1 MMTRWRPRQWPHGLW
16 LAIACCGLCGCGG
29 RTAPSSHGQPT
40 SGTDDAVRVTAAVPQ
55 AVRDRLLDGA
65 MAVLGRLEG
74 YEEASAFAQV
84 FDRINQWSHAVALEG
99 GDRAVAWKLDPLLAT
114 LPANLRGDAADTL
127 ASSTFDA
134 VNDIPAL
141 RDQRWLADIA
151 ATARG
156 DAIDDLE
163 VAQKLF
169 DWTVRSLAITSD
181 PPMVPTAA
189 NPGSRWFLP
198 GEILLA
204 GRASGPQRAWIF
216 LELLRHAG
224 LDAVMLAT
232 GDATAETLRPWIPAL
247 IAGGEAYLFEPTYG
261 LPIPGPGGTGVA
273 TARQAASDPAIL
285 RGLDLPDR
293 AYPIQAADIAELSVL
308 VPATREQ
315 LSRRMHLLDGHL
327 AGVRRMDL
335 AVDATDLGARAVAAL
350 PGGVND
356 EGETT
361 SARVRMWEFPWETH
375 RRRRENP
382 AALAVA
388 GRREL
393 VVFSVALEA
402 PGMDGDGRSIRPLYA
417 ARLREFRG
425 DLDGPEGAKAAYLLA
440 RPSSS
445 GIAEAL
451 KRVPPEQAE
460 TARRLYDQM
469 KEDAT
474 YWLGILTLGEGDD
487 ETAAD
492 YLGRMTL
499 DAAPDGRWA
508 DAARVNLARA
518 KLGLGDTAAAV
529 ALLRA
534 DASPQRFGSR
544 ILADRI
550 EKTANPTPALP
561 AGP

>member
-1 MMTRWRPRQWPHGLW
+1 MIRWWF
-16 LAIACCGLCGCGG
+16 CGCVLASVFWGCG
-29 RTAPSSHGQPT
+29 DRTVSSGKVRSVNGPEET
-40 SGTDDAVRVTAAVPQ
+40 VRVTAAVPQ

-65 MAVLGRLEG
+65 MVVLGRLEG
-74 YEEASAFAQV
+74 YDEASAFSQV
-84 FDRINQWSHAVALEG
+84 FDRINQWSHAVSLEG
-99 GDRAVAWKLDPLLAT
+99 GDRTLEWKLDPLLET
-114 LPANLRGDAADTL
+114 LPADLRGDAAETL

-134 VNDIPAL
+134 ATDIPAL

-156 DAIDDLE
+156 DAIDDLD

-224 LDAVMLAT
+224 LEGVMLAT
-232 GDATAETLRPWIPAL
+232 GDAAAGTLRPWIPAL
-247 IAGGEAYLFEPTYG
+247 IAGGEAFLFEPTYG
-261 LPIPGPGGTGVA
+261 LPIPGPGGKGVA

-285 RGLDLPDR
+285 RGLNLSDR
-293 AYPIQAADIAELSVL
+293 AYPIQATDIASLSVL
-308 VPATREQ
+308 VPATREH
-315 LSRRMHLLDGHL
+315 LARRMHLLDGRL

-335 AVDATDLGARAVAAL
+335 AIDATAIAARAVEAL
-350 PGGVND
+350 PG
-356 EGETT
+356 EKAA
-361 SARVRMWEFPWETH
+361 SRARLWEFPWETQ
-375 RRRRENP
+375 RRRQENP
-382 AALAVA
+382 AALAAA

-393 VVFSVALEA
+393 VVFTVGLEA
-402 PGMDGDGRSIRPLYA
+402 AGMEGAGRSIRPLYA

-440 RPSSS
+440 RPSNAV
-445 GIAEAL
+445 IAEAL
-451 KRVPPEQAE
+451 KRVPSERAD
-460 TARRLYDQM
+460 TARRLYNEM

-474 YWLGILTLGEGDD
+474 YWLGVLTLGEGEY
-487 ETAAD
+487 ETAVD

-499 DAAPDGRWA
+499 DAAPEGRWA

-518 KLGLGDTAAAV
+518 KLALGDTAAAES
-529 ALLRA
+529 LLRA

-544 ILADRI
+544 ILADRVG
-550 EKTANPTPALP
+550 KAGNPASALP

>member
-1 MMTRWRPRQWPHGLW
+1 MIRRWLFGCV
-16 LAIACCGLCGCGG
+16 LALVFCGCGD
-29 RTAPSSHGQPT
+29 RTVSSGNGQSVNGPDET
-40 SGTDDAVRVTAAVPQ
+40 VRVTAAVPQ

-65 MAVLGRLEG
+65 MAVLGRLES
-74 YEEASAFAQV
+74 YDEASAFAQV

-99 GDRAVAWKLDPLLAT
+99 GDRAVSWKLDPLLET
-114 LPANLRGDAADTL
+114 LPANLRGDTAETL
-127 ASSTFDA
+127 SSSTFDA
-134 VNDIPAL
+134 ANDIPAL

-156 DAIDDLE
+156 DAIDDLD

-181 PPMVPTAA
+181 PPMVPTAT
-189 NPGSRWFLP
+189 NPGTRWFLP

-224 LDAVMLAT
+224 LEGVMLAT
-232 GDATAETLRPWIPAL
+232 GDASAGGLRPWIPAL

-261 LPIPGPGGTGVA
+261 LPIPGPGGKGVA
-273 TARQAASDPAIL
+273 TARQAESEPAIL
-285 RGLDLPDR
+285 RGLNLPDR
-293 AYPIQAADIAELSVL
+293 AYPIQAADIAALSVL
-308 VPATREQ
+308 VPASREH
-315 LSRRMHLLDGHL
+315 LARRMHQLDGRL

-335 AVDATDLGARAVAAL
+335 AIDATDLGTRAVDAL
-350 PGGVND
+350 PGEKA
-356 EGETT
+356 EG
-361 SARVRMWEFPWETH
+361 RVRLWEFPWETQ
-375 RRRRENP
+375 RRRRDDA
-382 AALAVA
+382 AALAAA

-393 VVFSVALEA
+393 AVFSVGLE
-402 PGMDGDGRSIRPLYA
+402 PTGMEAAGRSIRPLYA

-440 RPSSS
+440 RPSNAVI
-445 GIAEAL
+445 GEAL
-451 KRVPPEQAE
+451 KQVPPERADA
-460 TARRLYDQM
+460 ARRLYDQM

-474 YWLGILTLGEGDD
+474 YWLGILTLGEGEY
-487 ETAAD
+487 ETAVD

-518 KLGLGDTAAAV
+518 RLALGDTAAAV
-529 ALLRA
+529 SLLRA

-544 ILADRI
+544 ILADRVG
-550 EKTANPTPALP
+550 KAGNPTPALP

>member
-1 MMTRWRPRQWPHGLW
+1 MTIRRRPRQWLQGLS
-16 LAIACCGLCGCGG
+16 LVIAWCGICGCGG
-29 RTAPSSHGQPT
+29 RTAPSSHGRPAP
-40 SGTDDAVRVTAAVPQ
+40 GPDDAVRVTAAVPQ

-65 MAVLGRLEG
+65 VAVLGRLEG

-99 GDRAVAWKLDPLLAT
+99 GDRAVAWKLDPLLET
-114 LPANLRGDAADTL
+114 LPQNLRGDAADTL
-127 ASSTFDA
+127 SSSTFDA

-181 PPMVPTAA
+181 PPMVPTPA

-224 LDAVMLAT
+224 LDGVMLAT
-232 GDATAETLRPWIPAL
+232 GDAAAETLRPWIPAL

-273 TARQAASDPAIL
+273 TARQAASDPTIL

-315 LSRRMHLLDGHL
+315 LSRRMHLLDGRL

-335 AVDATDLGARAVAAL
+335 AIDATDLGARAVAAL
-350 PGGVND
+350 PGEKKD
-356 EGETT
+356 
-361 SARVRMWEFPWETH
+361 ARVKLWEFPWETQW
-375 RRRRENP
+375 RRRENP

-402 PGMDGDGRSIRPLYA
+402 PGMDGAGRSIRPLYA

-440 RPSSS
+440 RPSRT
-445 GIAEAL
+445 AL
-451 KRVPPEQAE
+451 TTALGRVPPEQTD

-474 YWLGILTLGEGDD
+474 YWLGTLTLGEGEY

-518 KLGLGDTAAAV
+518 KLGLGDTAAAS

-550 EKTANPTPALP
+550 GKTPNHTPALP

>member
-1 MMTRWRPRQWPHGLW
+1 MTRAW
-16 LAIACCGLCGCGG
+16 LLGCVCAVLACGCGQRTPPSAVG
-29 RTAPSSHGQPT
+29 RSANGPGET
-40 SGTDDAVRVTAAVPQ
+40 VRTTAAVPQ

-74 YEEASAFAQV
+74 YDEASAFAQV
-84 FDRINQWSHAVALEG
+84 FDRINQWSHAVALDG
-99 GDRAVAWKLDPLLAT
+99 GDRTVAWKLDPLLET
-114 LPANLRGDAADTL
+114 LPADLRGDAAETL
-127 ASSTFDA
+127 SSSTFDA
-134 VNDIPAL
+134 ANDIPAL

-156 DAIDDLE
+156 DAIDDLD

-181 PPMVPTAA
+181 PPMVPTEA
-189 NPGSRWFLP
+189 NPGSRWFFP
-198 GEILLA
+198 GEILLS

-224 LDAVMLAT
+224 LEGVMLAT
-232 GDATAETLRPWIPAL
+232 GDASAGTLRPWIPAL
-247 IAGGEAYLFEPTYG
+247 ITGGEAYLFEPTYG
-261 LPIPGPGGTGVA
+261 LPIPGPGGKGVA

-293 AYPIQAADIAELSVL
+293 AYPIQATDIAELSVL

-315 LSRRMHLLDGHL
+315 LARRMHLLDGRL

-335 AVDATDLGARAVAAL
+335 AIDATDLGARAVDAL
-350 PGGVND
+350 PGDKAAG
-356 EGETT
+356 
-361 SARVRMWEFPWETH
+361 RVRGCVRIWEFPWEMQ

-382 AALAVA
+382 AAVAVA

-393 VVFSVALEA
+393 AVFAAALLA
-402 PGMDGDGRSIRPLYA
+402 GTDGTGRSIRPLYA

-445 GIAEAL
+445 VIAEAL
-451 KRVPPEQAE
+451 TRVPPEQAD

-474 YWLGILTLGEGDD
+474 YWLGILTLGEG
-487 ETAAD
+487 EYATAVD

-518 KLGLGDTAAAV
+518 KLSLGDTVAAA

-550 EKTANPTPALP
+550 GKTGNPTPALP

>member
-1 MMTRWRPRQWPHGLW
+1 MTGRWL
-16 LAIACCGLCGCGG
+16 LVSIFTLVVCGCGQ
-29 RTAPSSHGQPT
+29 RTAPSADGRPGHGPGET
-40 SGTDDAVRVTAAVPQ
+40 VRATAAVPQ

-74 YEEASAFAQV
+74 YDEASAFAQV

-99 GDRAVAWKLDPLLAT
+99 GDRTLSWKLDPLLET
-114 LPANLRGDAADTL
+114 LPADLRGDAAETL
-127 ASSTFDA
+127 SSSTFDA
-134 VNDIPAL
+134 ATDIPAL

-156 DAIDDLE
+156 DAIDDLD
-163 VAQKLF
+163 VAQRLF

-224 LDAVMLAT
+224 LEGVMLAT
-232 GDATAETLRPWIPAL
+232 GDAAAGTLRPWIPAL
-247 IAGGEAYLFEPTYG
+247 IADGEAFLFEPTYG
-261 LPIPGPGGTGVA
+261 MPIPGPGGKGVA
-273 TARQAASDPAIL
+273 TARQAVSDPAIL

-293 AYPIQAADIAELSVL
+293 SYPIQAADIASLSVL
-308 VPATREQ
+308 VPAAREH
-315 LSRRMHLLDGHL
+315 LARRMHLLDGRL

-335 AVDATDLGARAVAAL
+335 AIDATALGARAVDAL
-350 PGGVND
+350 PGEKAAGR
-356 EGETT
+356 
-361 SARVRMWEFPWETH
+361 ARGCVRIWEFPWETQ

-382 AALAVA
+382 AALAAA

-393 VVFSVALEA
+393 VVFSVGLEA
-402 PGMDGDGRSIRPLYA
+402 AGRSIRPLYA

-440 RPSSS
+440 RPSAAV
-445 GIAEAL
+445 IAEAL
-451 KRVPPEQAE
+451 KRIPPERADS
-460 TARRLYDQM
+460 ARRLYDEM

-474 YWLGILTLGEGDD
+474 YWLGVLTLGEREY
-487 ETAAD
+487 ETAVD

-499 DAAPDGRWA
+499 DAAPEGRWA

-518 KLGLGDTAAAV
+518 RLALGETAAAV
-529 ALLRA
+529 SLLRA

-544 ILADRI
+544 IYADRVG
-550 EKTANPTPALP
+550 KAGNPASALP

>member
-1 MMTRWRPRQWPHGLW
+1 VPGP
-16 LAIACCGLCGCGG
+16 
-29 RTAPSSHGQPT
+29 
-40 SGTDDAVRVTAAVPQ
+40 DEAVRVTAAVPQ

-65 MAVLGRLEG
+65 MSVLGRLEG
-74 YEEASAFAQV
+74 YDEASAFAQV

-99 GDRAVAWKLDPLLAT
+99 GDRAVEWKLDPLLET

-127 ASSTFDA
+127 SSSTFDA
-134 VNDIPAL
+134 ANDIPVL

-156 DAIDDLE
+156 DAIEDLD

-181 PPMVPTAA
+181 PPMVPTEA

-198 GEILLA
+198 GEILLS

-224 LDAVMLAT
+224 LEGVMLAT
-232 GDATAETLRPWIPAL
+232 GDASAGTLRPWIPAL

-261 LPIPGPGGTGVA
+261 LPIPGPGGKGVA

-315 LSRRMHLLDGHL
+315 LARRMHLLDGRL

-335 AVDATDLGARAVAAL
+335 AIDATELGGRAVDAL
-350 PGGVND
+350 PGEKTAG
-356 EGETT
+356 
-361 SARVRMWEFPWETH
+361 RVRIWEFPWEMQ

-382 AALAVA
+382 AAVAVA

-393 VVFSVALEA
+393 AVFAVALA
-402 PGMDGDGRSIRPLYA
+402 AGTDGAGRSIRPLYA

-445 GIAEAL
+445 VIAEAL
-451 KRVPPEQAE
+451 KQVPPEQAD

-474 YWLGILTLGEGDD
+474 YWLGILTLGEGDY
-487 ETAAD
+487 ETAVD

-518 KLGLGDTAAAV
+518 KLALGDTAAAA

-550 EKTANPTPALP
+550 GKTGNPTPALP

>member
-1 MMTRWRPRQWPHGLW
+1 MTTRWRPRQRLQGLS

-29 RTAPSSHGQPT
+29 HVTPSSHGRPT
-40 SGTDDAVRVTAAVPQ
+40 PGPNDAVRATAAVPQ

-99 GDRAVAWKLDPLLAT
+99 GDRAVAWKLDPLLET
-114 LPANLRGDAADTL
+114 LPANLRGDAAETL
-127 ASSTFDA
+127 SSSTFDA

-181 PPMVPTAA
+181 PPMVPTQA

-224 LDAVMLAT
+224 LDGVMLAT
-232 GDATAETLRPWIPAL
+232 GDAAAETLRPWIPAL

-261 LPIPGPGGTGVA
+261 LPIPGPGGKGVA
-273 TARQAASDPAIL
+273 TARQAASNPAIL

-315 LSRRMHLLDGHL
+315 LSRRMHLLDGRL

-335 AVDATDLGARAVAAL
+335 AIDATDLGARAVAAL
-350 PGGVND
+350 PGERHD
-356 EGETT
+356 D
-361 SARVRMWEFPWETH
+361 RVRMWEFPWETQ

-402 PGMDGDGRSIRPLYA
+402 PGMDGAGRSIRPLYA

-451 KRVPPEQAE
+451 KRVPPEQVD

-474 YWLGILTLGEGDD
+474 YWLGILTLGEAEY

-508 DAARVNLARA
+508 DAARINLARA
-518 KLGLGDTAAAV
+518 KLGLGDTAAAI

-550 EKTANPTPALP
+550 GKTANPTPALP

>member
-1 MMTRWRPRQWPHGLW
+1 MIRRWLFGCV
-16 LAIACCGLCGCGG
+16 LALFFCGCGDRTVSSGNG
-29 RTAPSSHGQPT
+29 RSVNGSDET
-40 SGTDDAVRVTAAVPQ
+40 VRVTAAVPQ

-65 MAVLGRLEG
+65 MAVLGRLES
-74 YEEASAFAQV
+74 YDEASAFAQV

-99 GDRAVAWKLDPLLAT
+99 GDRAVSWKLDPLLET
-114 LPANLRGDAADTL
+114 LPANLRGDTAETL
-127 ASSTFDA
+127 SSSTFDA
-134 VNDIPAL
+134 ANDIPAL

-156 DAIDDLE
+156 DAIDDLD

-181 PPMVPTAA
+181 PPMVPTAT
-189 NPGSRWFLP
+189 NPGTRWFLP

-224 LDAVMLAT
+224 LEGVMLAT
-232 GDATAETLRPWIPAL
+232 GDASAGGLRPWIPAL

-261 LPIPGPGGTGVA
+261 LPIPGPGGKGVA
-273 TARQAASDPAIL
+273 TARQAESDPAIL
-285 RGLDLPDR
+285 RGLNLPDR
-293 AYPIQAADIAELSVL
+293 AYPIQAADIATLSVL
-308 VPATREQ
+308 VPASREQ
-315 LSRRMHLLDGHL
+315 LARRMHQLDGRL

-335 AVDATDLGARAVAAL
+335 AIDATDLGTRAVDAL
-350 PGGVND
+350 PGEKA
-356 EGETT
+356 EG
-361 SARVRMWEFPWETH
+361 RVRLWEFPWETQ
-375 RRRRENP
+375 RRRRDDA
-382 AALAVA
+382 AALAAA

-393 VVFSVALEA
+393 AVFSVGLE
-402 PGMDGDGRSIRPLYA
+402 PSGMEAAARSIRPLYA

-440 RPSSS
+440 RPSNAV
-445 GIAEAL
+445 IAEAL
-451 KRVPPEQAE
+451 KQVPPEQADA
-460 TARRLYDQM
+460 ARRLYDQM

-474 YWLGILTLGEGDD
+474 YWLGILTLGEGEY
-487 ETAAD
+487 ETAVD

-518 KLGLGDTAAAV
+518 RLALGDTAAAV
-529 ALLRA
+529 SLLRA

-544 ILADRI
+544 ILADRVG
-550 EKTANPTPALP
+550 KAGNPTPALP

>member
-1 MMTRWRPRQWPHGLW
+1 MIRRWLQGCAM
-16 LAIACCGLCGCGG
+16 AIACCGIGGCGG
-29 RTAPSSHGQPT
+29 RTAPSDHGRTVP
-40 SGTDDAVRVTAAVPQ
+40 SPDKAVRATAAMPQ

-65 MAVLGRLEG
+65 MSVLGRLEG
-74 YEEASAFAQV
+74 YDEASAFAQV
-84 FDRINQWSHAVALEG
+84 FDRINQWSHAIALEG
-99 GDRAVAWKLDPLLAT
+99 GDRAVAWKLDPLLET

-127 ASSTFDA
+127 SSSTFDA
-134 VNDIPAL
+134 ANDIPVL

-156 DAIDDLE
+156 DAIEDID
-163 VAQKLF
+163 VAKKLF

-181 PPMVPTAA
+181 PPMVPTEA

-198 GEILLA
+198 GEILLS

-224 LDAVMLAT
+224 LEGVMLAT
-232 GDATAETLRPWIPAL
+232 GDASAGTLRPWIPAL

-261 LPIPGPGGTGVA
+261 LPIPGPGGKGVA

-293 AYPIQAADIAELSVL
+293 AYPIQATDIAELSVL

-315 LSRRMHLLDGHL
+315 LARRMHLLDGRL

-335 AVDATDLGARAVAAL
+335 AIDATDLGARAVDAL
-350 PGGVND
+350 PGEKTAG
-356 EGETT
+356 
-361 SARVRMWEFPWETH
+361 RVRIWEFPWEMQ

-382 AALAVA
+382 AAVAVA

-393 VVFSVALEA
+393 AVFSVALEA
-402 PGMDGDGRSIRPLYA
+402 AGTDGAGRSIRPLYA

-445 GIAEAL
+445 VIAEAL
-451 KRVPPEQAE
+451 KRVPPEQAD

-474 YWLGILTLGEGDD
+474 YWLGILTLGEGEY
-487 ETAAD
+487 ETAVD

-518 KLGLGDTAAAV
+518 KLALGDTAAAA

-550 EKTANPTPALP
+550 GKTGNPTPALP

>member
-1 MMTRWRPRQWPHGLW
+1 
-16 LAIACCGLCGCGG
+16 
-29 RTAPSSHGQPT
+29 
-40 SGTDDAVRVTAAVPQ
+40 
-55 AVRDRLLDGA
+55 
-65 MAVLGRLEG
+65 
-74 YEEASAFAQV
+74 
-84 FDRINQWSHAVALEG
+84 
-99 GDRAVAWKLDPLLAT
+99 
-114 LPANLRGDAADTL
+114 
-127 ASSTFDA
+127 
-134 VNDIPAL
+134 
-141 RDQRWLADIA
+141 
-151 ATARG
+151 
-156 DAIDDLE
+156 
-163 VAQKLF
+163 
-169 DWTVRSLAITSD
+169 
-181 PPMVPTAA
+181 
-189 NPGSRWFLP
+189 
-198 GEILLA
+198 
-204 GRASGPQRAWIF
+204 
-216 LELLRHAG
+216 
-224 LDAVMLAT
+224 MLAT
-232 GDATAETLRPWIPAL
+232 GDASAGTLRPWIPAL

-261 LPIPGPGGTGVA
+261 VPIPGPGGKGVA

-315 LSRRMHLLDGHL
+315 LARRMHLLDGRL

-335 AVDATDLGARAVAAL
+335 AIDATDLGGRAVNAL
-350 PGGVND
+350 PG
-356 EGETT
+356 EKTA
-361 SARVRMWEFPWETH
+361 ARVRIWEFPWEMQ

-382 AALAVA
+382 AAVAVA

-393 VVFSVALEA
+393 AVFAVALA
-402 PGMDGDGRSIRPLYA
+402 AGTDGAGRSIRPLYA

-445 GIAEAL
+445 VIAEAL
-451 KRVPPEQAE
+451 KRVTPEQAD

-474 YWLGILTLGEGDD
+474 YWLGILTLGEGDY
-487 ETAAD
+487 ETAVD

-518 KLGLGDTAAAV
+518 KLALGDTAAAA

-550 EKTANPTPALP
+550 GKTGNPTPALP

>member
-1 MMTRWRPRQWPHGLW
+1 MIRRGPLRHWLQGLA
-16 LAIACCGLCGCGG
+16 LAIACFGICGCGS
-29 RTAPSSHGQPT
+29 RTTASSHGQA
-40 SGTDDAVRVTAAVPQ
+40 GAGANEAVRATAAVPQ

-74 YEEASAFAQV
+74 YDEASAFAQV

-99 GDRAVAWKLDPLLAT
+99 GDRTVSWKLDPLLET
-114 LPANLRGDAADTL
+114 LPANLRGDAAQTL
-127 ASSTFDA
+127 SSSTFDA

-181 PPMVPTAA
+181 PPMVPTEA

-204 GRASGPQRAWIF
+204 GRASGPQRAWMF

-224 LDAVMLAT
+224 LDGVMLAT
-232 GDATAETLRPWIPAL
+232 GDAAAGTLRPWIPAL

-273 TARQAASDPAIL
+273 TARQAASEPAIL

-293 AYPIQAADIAELSVL
+293 RYPIQAADIAELSVL

-315 LSRRMHLLDGHL
+315 LSRRMHLLDGRL

-335 AVDATDLGARAVAAL
+335 AIDASDLGARAVDAL
-350 PGGVND
+350 PGEKTGD
-356 EGETT
+356 RTRT
-361 SARVRMWEFPWETH
+361 SVRIWEFPWETQ

-402 PGMDGDGRSIRPLYA
+402 AGMDGAGRSIRPLYA

-445 GIAEAL
+445 VIAEAL
-451 KRVPPEQAE
+451 ARVPPEQAD

-474 YWLGILTLGEGDD
+474 YWLGVLTLVEGEY
-487 ETAAD
+487 ETAVD

-499 DAAPDGRWA
+499 DAAPEGRWA
-508 DAARVNLARA
+508 DAARVNLAAA

-529 ALLRA
+529 SLLRA

-550 EKTANPTPALP
+550 GKTGNPAPALP
-561 AGP
+561 AGR

>member
-1 MMTRWRPRQWPHGLW
+1 MIRRWLQGCA
-16 LAIACCGLCGCGG
+16 LAIACCGIGGCGG
-29 RTAPSSHGQPT
+29 RTAPSDHGRTVP
-40 SGTDDAVRVTAAVPQ
+40 GPDEAVRVTAAVPQ

-65 MAVLGRLEG
+65 MSVLGRLEG
-74 YEEASAFAQV
+74 YDEASAFAQV

-99 GDRAVAWKLDPLLAT
+99 GDRAVEWKLDPLLET

-127 ASSTFDA
+127 SSSTFDA
-134 VNDIPAL
+134 ANDIPVL

-156 DAIDDLE
+156 DALEDLD

-181 PPMVPTAA
+181 PPMVPTEAH
-189 NPGSRWFLP
+189 PGSRWFLP
-198 GEILLA
+198 GEILLSR
-204 GRASGPQRAWIF
+204 RASGPQRAWIF

-224 LDAVMLAT
+224 LEGVMLAT
-232 GDATAETLRPWIPAL
+232 GDASAGTLRPWIPAL

-261 LPIPGPGGTGVA
+261 LPIPGPGGKGVA

-315 LSRRMHLLDGHL
+315 LARRMHLLDGRL

-335 AVDATDLGARAVAAL
+335 AIDATDLGGRAVNAL
-350 PGGVND
+350 PG
-356 EGETT
+356 EKTA
-361 SARVRMWEFPWETH
+361 ARVRIWEFPWEMQ

-382 AALAVA
+382 AAVAVA

-393 VVFSVALEA
+393 AVFAVALA
-402 PGMDGDGRSIRPLYA
+402 AGTDGAGQSIRPLYA

-445 GIAEAL
+445 VIAEAL
-451 KRVPPEQAE
+451 KRVPPEQAD

-474 YWLGILTLGEGDD
+474 YWLGILTLGEGDY
-487 ETAAD
+487 ETAVD

-518 KLGLGDTAAAV
+518 KLALGDTAAAA

-534 DASPQRFGSR
+534 DSSPQRFGSR

-550 EKTANPTPALP
+550 GKTGNPTPALP

>member
-1 MMTRWRPRQWPHGLW
+1 MIRRWLQGCV
-16 LAIACCGLCGCGG
+16 LAIACCGIGGCGG
-29 RTAPSSHGQPT
+29 RTAPSDHGRTVP
-40 SGTDDAVRVTAAVPQ
+40 GPDEAVRVTAAVPQ

-65 MAVLGRLEG
+65 MSVLGRLEG
-74 YEEASAFAQV
+74 YDEASAFAQV

-99 GDRAVAWKLDPLLAT
+99 GDRAVEWKLDPLLET

-127 ASSTFDA
+127 LSSTFDA
-134 VNDIPAL
+134 ANDIPVL

-156 DAIDDLE
+156 DALE
-163 VAQKLF
+163 DVDMAQKLF

-181 PPMVPTAA
+181 PPMVPTEA

-198 GEILLA
+198 GEILLS

-224 LDAVMLAT
+224 LEGVMLAT
-232 GDATAETLRPWIPAL
+232 GDASAGTLRPWIPAL

-261 LPIPGPGGTGVA
+261 LPIPGPGGKGVA

-315 LSRRMHLLDGHL
+315 LARRMHLLDGRL

-335 AVDATDLGARAVAAL
+335 AIDATDLGGRAVDAL
-350 PGGVND
+350 PGEKTAG
-356 EGETT
+356 
-361 SARVRMWEFPWETH
+361 RVRIWEFPWEMQ

-382 AALAVA
+382 AAVAVA

-393 VVFSVALEA
+393 AVFAVALA
-402 PGMDGDGRSIRPLYA
+402 ADTDGAGRSIRPLYA

-445 GIAEAL
+445 VIAEAL
-451 KRVPPEQAE
+451 KRVPPEQAD

-474 YWLGILTLGEGDD
+474 YWLGILTLGEGDY
-487 ETAAD
+487 ETAVD

-518 KLGLGDTAAAV
+518 KLALGDTTAAA

-550 EKTANPTPALP
+550 GKTGNPTPALP

>member
-1 MMTRWRPRQWPHGLW
+1 MIGRWLQGCA
-16 LAIACCGLCGCGG
+16 LAIACCGIGGCGG
-29 RTAPSSHGQPT
+29 RTPPSDHGRAAAGP
-40 SGTDDAVRVTAAVPQ
+40 DEAVRVTAAVPQ

-74 YEEASAFAQV
+74 YDEASAFAQV

-99 GDRAVAWKLDPLLAT
+99 GDGAVAWTLDPLLET
-114 LPANLRGDAADTL
+114 LPADLRGDAAESL

-156 DAIDDLE
+156 DAIDDVD

-169 DWTVRSLAITSD
+169 EWTVRSLAITSD
-181 PPMVPTAA
+181 PPMVPTEA

-198 GEILLA
+198 GEILLS

-224 LDAVMLAT
+224 LEGVMLAT
-232 GDATAETLRPWIPAL
+232 GGAAAGTLRPWIPAL
-247 IAGGEAYLFEPTYG
+247 ITGGEAYLFEPTYG
-261 LPIPGPGGTGVA
+261 LPIPGPGGKGVA

-285 RGLDLPDR
+285 RQLDLPDR
-293 AYPIQAADIAELSVL
+293 DYPIQAADIAELTVL

-315 LSRRMHLLDGHL
+315 LARRMHLLDGRL
-327 AGVRRMDL
+327 AGIRRMDL
-335 AVDATDLGARAVAAL
+335 AIDATALGGRAVAAL
-350 PGGVND
+350 PGERAAG
-356 EGETT
+356 
-361 SARVRMWEFPWETH
+361 RMRIWDFPWETQ
-375 RRRRENP
+375 RRRRDNP

-393 VVFSVALEA
+393 AVFAVALA
-402 PGMDGDGRSIRPLYA
+402 AGADGAGRGIRPLYA

-445 GIAEAL
+445 VIAGAL
-451 KRVPPEQAE
+451 ERVPPEQAD

-474 YWLGILTLGEGDD
+474 YWLGILTLGEGEY

-518 KLGLGDTAAAV
+518 KLALGDTAV
-529 ALLRA
+529 AISLLRA

-544 ILADRI
+544 ILADRVG
-550 EKTANPTPALP
+550 KAGNPASALP